1 MADNS
6 FKIVARLDVPAS
18 VGAIINDIPK
28 LEKTL
33 RANKE
38 GNVKIVAGL
47 DTTRSTKLIQNQL
60 NAIINQTNAPTI
72 KVGIDVGQNNAV
84 QGIVG
89 GLKEVQ
95 NQAQVSTNK
104 LTNLIDKF
112 KQPIKPILNNEGLI
126 DADKTIAKVQ
136 QHFQELGKVSV
147 RGIYSDK
154 EAVDSLDK
162 MVVSLKNG
170 QQEARTLTFELDK
183 AGKAF
188 YLTGGTSD
196 NSGIQKFI
204 ESTQKLQDKTKA
216 LRINLTSDLKSIR
229 SAWQDVNGGKSV
241 KSDENI
247 AKLNQQYIKTAQA
260 IRALHNADTT
270 TMTSMK
276 ANADT
281 QIDKLNQMVAQ
292 YHNAEKVATQLRAK
306 GFETV
311 KIDTG
316 NNIDKFINSINNSKV
331 PIQAMQTEIDKLTKD
346 FAELDNIQDQAGKSA
361 GLTNILNTLDNA
373 QTKFQSLKELFK
385 GFGNANWLTVN
396 SEQINK
402 ISDMATKVAIYKQ
415 YLTSTRD
422 EWKTQG
428 IYVGEIQS
436 KMASLARSLPNIKKP
451 EKFDQW
457 VSEWNELNQQ
467 ANRLKINLD
476 SQVTIQNRIY
486 EIQSQI
492 AKLNPS
498 KDANKIANLNTELQ
512 AEQQK
517 LQNLQTQSKVYTNL
531 LSFKEQEK
539 YITEQTVQARKLLN
553 DANAGQADKAIQQR
567 TADMKSYQKQ
577 IETAI
582 SSLNQLNNSTVFSN
596 NSSNPQVT
604 QTKQE
609 ISNLI
614 TEYQKLYAQ
623 LQANPTSQG
632 LETLRTELT
641 SLDGKMKST
650 LQSAEAFEKQLKT
663 DNSADQLARRVQ
675 VLKTQIEA
683 YASANK
689 KAQKQYGGQFN
700 DMLSIL
706 NSNPDKTAVDS
717 VAKQFQNVR
726 YEINKAG
733 LAGKTFFQ
741 KMRDDINKFTGW
753 MSMTYA
759 ISLFTRSIRE
769 AITELKEIDT
779 LLTEISKANDKLT
792 QSQLA
797 EIGSNSFGIASKY
810 GKKASDFLV
819 AVQEMSRAGYP
830 AAEAMGELSTAAQGA
845 GDMTADIANQF
856 IIAADKAYKMNGSV
870 EELTKTL
877 DGINYITNN
886 NAVNMSELSEGFSI
900 VSSTAASFGVDA
912 NELTAALGTM
922 SATTQQSGSEVARAF
937 RAILLNIRQV
947 SDEEENIN
955 AEGLTKYEK
964 ACNALGVSLKEVKDG
979 VLQLRDPMEVLKELS
994 VEYNKLGEGD
1004 LRRTELLN
1012 SVGGKLRSTQLDALL
1027 RQWDMYEDM
1036 LQQYEDGNGSMA
1048 REAEKTANSLAG
1060 AMNRLDN
1067 TWTSTIEN
1075 IVNSDDLTFLVD
1087 GLNAVLTGVN
1097 NVTKALGTLG
1107 TIGLGAGLVA
1117 GIKNIGSPKMFGL
1130 VLKLPIVICVL

>member
-18 VGAIINDIPK
+18 VDAIINDIPK

-47 DTTRSTKLIQNQL
+47 DTTRSTKLIQSQL
-60 NAIINQTNAPTI
+60 NTIINQSNAPTI
-72 KVGIDVGQNNAV
+72 KVGVDVGQNNAV

-147 RGIYSDK
+147 KGIYSDK

-216 LRINLTSDLKSIR
+216 LRINLTSDLKAIR

-247 AKLNQQYIKTAQA
+247 AKLNQQYIKTAQV

-270 TMTSMK
+270 TMASMK
-276 ANADT
+276 ANADA
-281 QIDKLNQMVAQ
+281 QIDKLNQMVVQ

-361 GLTNILNTLDNA
+361 GLTNILNILDNA
-373 QTKFQSLKELFK
+373 QTKFHSLKELFK
-385 GFGNANWLTVN
+385 GFGNVNWLTVN

-467 ANRLKINLD
+467 ANRLKTNLD
-476 SQVTIQNRIY
+476 SQVITQNRIY

-498 KDANKIANLNTELQ
+498 KDINRIANLNTELQ

-517 LQNLQTQSKVYTNL
+517 LQNLQMQSKVYTNL
-531 LSFKEQEK
+531 LSYEEQEK
-539 YITEQTVQARKLLN
+539 YITEQTVKARQQLN
-553 DANAGQADKAIQQR
+553 NAMAGQADKAIQQR

-582 SSLNQLNNSTVFSN
+582 SSLNQLNNSTVFRN

-609 ISNLI
+609 LVSLRA
-614 TEYQKLYAQ
+614 EYQQLLTQ

-632 LETLRTELT
+632 LETLRTKLTELDNRMET
-641 SLDGKMKST
+641 AVN
-650 LQSAEAFEKQLKT
+650 SAKAFQDQLRN
-663 DNSADQLARRVQ
+663 DNSTDQLAKKVN
-675 VLKTQIEA
+675 VLTQQMKA
-683 YASANK
+683 YQATNT
-689 KAQKQYGGQFN
+689 KAAKAYKQQFS
-700 DMLSIL
+700 DMFAIL
-706 NSNPDKTAVDS
+706 SNPNIDNQAFTTVQ
-717 VAKQFQNVR
+717 KQFQALRQEAIATGKV
-726 YEINKAG
+726 
-733 LAGKTFFQ
+733 GKTMFQ
-741 KMRDDINKFTGW
+741 TIGDAVKKFAGW
-753 MSMTYA
+753 MSMTY
-759 ISLFTRSIRE
+759 L
-769 AITELKEIDT
+769 
-779 LLTEISKANDKLT
+779 
-792 QSQLA
+792 
-797 EIGSNSFGIASKY
+797 
-810 GKKASDFLV
+810 
-819 AVQEMSRAGYP
+819 
-830 AAEAMGELSTAAQGA
+830 
-845 GDMTADIANQF
+845 
-856 IIAADKAYKMNGSV
+856 
-870 EELTKTL
+870 
-877 DGINYITNN
+877 
-886 NAVNMSELSEGFSI
+886 
-900 VSSTAASFGVDA
+900 VSSF
-912 NELTAALGTM
+912 
-922 SATTQQSGSEVARAF
+922 AR
-937 RAILLNIRQV
+937 
-947 SDEEENIN
+947 S
-955 AEGLTKYEK
+955 
-964 ACNALGVSLKEVKDG
+964 
-979 VLQLRDPMEVLKELS
+979 LRDM
-994 VEYNKLGEGD
+994 
-1004 LRRTELLN
+1004 
-1012 SVGGKLRSTQLDALL
+1012 
-1027 RQWDMYEDM
+1027 
-1036 LQQYEDGNGSMA
+1036 
-1048 REAEKTANSLAG
+1048 
-1060 AMNRLDN
+1060 
-1067 TWTSTIEN
+1067 
-1075 IVNSDDLTFLVD
+1075 
-1087 GLNAVLTGVN
+1087 VN
-1097 NVTKALGTLG
+1097 NVIELDTAMTNLKKVTDETEATYSKFLKNTSKQAKELHSTIIDLVEQVATWSKLGYSLSQAEHLAKVSMIYSKVGEVDNTTSVSDLVTVMKAFNIESEKSIHIVDSLNQLGKF
-1107 TIGLGAGLVA
+1107 IA
-1117 GIKNIGSPKMFGL
+1117 
-1130 VLKLPIVICVL
+1130 PIYSNVY